1 VPNVTF
7 ALGANAQH
15 AGRPLFAFEEFSA
28 GNYTV
33 GRGYDPGT
41 LLGDSGVGLQAELR
55 VGRAFARTPEGRAV
69 QAYAFYDRA
78 WVWNEDLFAVAPTR
92 DRLSS
97 AGAGVRAAWGNRA
110 RLDLVLAV
118 PLERAGLQTERPD
131 PRLLVSL
138 TTRLWPW
145 SLR

>member
-1 VPNVTF
+1 MRRFRPDVIFSTGGYVCVPPIV
-7 ALGANAQH
+7 
-15 AGRPLFAFEEFSA
+15 AGK
-28 GNYTV
+28 
-33 GRGYDPGT
+33 
-41 LLGDSGVGLQAELR
+41 LLGIPSLTHEQTALVGLANR
-55 VGRAFARTPEGRAV
+55 I
-69 QAYAFYDRA
+69 
-78 WVWNEDLFAVAPTR
+78 AVAPTR

-97 AGAGVRAAWGNRA
+97 VGGGVRAAWGNRA

-118 PLERAGLQTERPD
+118 PLERAGLRTERPD